1 MDEVIKIA
9 FAGSMLGF
17 VVGSMLTLGLGL
29 TVRKIIAPYKK
40 IKPLILALMA
50 NFIFVPL
57 FAFYLVQW
65 LPMPEGVRIGI
76 ILLSLGAG
84 APFVP
89 LIVGVAKGDV
99 GGSVGLMVLL
109 LGMTIILMPLVIPF
123 VLPGTML
130 SSIEIAKSLLTIML
144 LPLVSALCFNAFF
157 PNIAVRLQAFTR
169 KITGISVFGLIVAV
183 LYLYTDVIVGN
194 ANVLMLI
201 SIFFLGAV
209 MIGGFMGGRNRHARI
224 SLIVGTGL
232 RNPPVAILVAS
243 QNFSTEP
250 LAAIVPLLL
259 AIIGVLTLLPWAKIV
274 SRSVKL

>member
-1 MDEVIKIA
+1 MDEIIKIA

-29 TVRKIIAPYKK
+29 TVRQIIAPYKK

-50 NFIFVPL
+50 NFLFVPL

-99 GGSVGLMVLL
+99 GGSVGLMALL
-109 LGMTIILMPLVIPF
+109 LIMTVILMPLVIPF

-130 SSIEIAKSLLTIML
+130 SSIEIAKSLVSIML
-144 LPLVSALCFNAFF
+144 LPLLIALCFNAYFSEV
-157 PNIAVRLQAFTR
+157 ALRLQVFTR
-169 KITGISVFGLIVAV
+169 KMTGLSVLGLSVSIF
-183 LYLYTDVIVGN
+183 YLYADVIVSN
-194 ANVLMLI
+194 SDVLILI
-201 SIFFLGAV
+201 SVFFLGAAL
-209 MIGGFMGGRNRHARI
+209 IGGFMGGRSRDARI
-224 SLIVGTGL
+224 SLLVGTGL

-243 QNFSTEP
+243 QNFSAEP

-259 AIIGVLTLLPWAKIV
+259 AIIGVLILLPWAKII
-274 SRSVKL
+274 SRSA